1 MPDRLVVRGDLD
13 FAARQEFTTA
23 ASRMIEHA
31 TDQIEVDC
39 SFVTTVD
46 DPTIGMLVWLTR
58 NARRRGLAVVLD
70 APAPALLSALDRA
83 GVRNRFT
90 TRGPNGA
97 AMAPAPVIAGAVIPV
112 DTTTIDL

>member
-13 FAARQEFTTA
+13 FAERQEFTTA

-39 SFVTTVD
+39 SFVNTVD

-58 NARRRGLAVVLD
+58 NARRRGLAVVLE

-97 AMAPAPVIAGAVIPV
+97 TLVPGPVVTSAAAPI